1 MVAKLQKVIE
11 QTQHFAM
18 FFVTFLTHRHAKPFH
33 RGNTGGLY
41 ASFGERKLYTK
52 VSDLGRVG

>member
-18 FFVTFLTHRHAKPFH
+18 FFVTFLTHRHTKPFH

-41 ASFGERKLYTK
+41 ASFGERKYIYNK
-52 VSDLGRVG
+52 V